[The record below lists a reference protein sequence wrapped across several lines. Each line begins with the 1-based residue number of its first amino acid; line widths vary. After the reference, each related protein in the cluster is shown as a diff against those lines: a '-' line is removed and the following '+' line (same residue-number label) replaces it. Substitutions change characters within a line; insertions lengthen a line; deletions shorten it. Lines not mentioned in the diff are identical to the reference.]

1 METIRLIIEGIPPLS
16 TNETVK
22 FNRNGKYYKST
33 KKAEFQ
39 KEIDLQCLKY
49 ADDLAAFKRNFN
61 KKTEFISVFYQIR
74 IPEEKFY
81 NKNGS
86 MKLTRKDLD
95 NHFKALQDRVFKNLG
110 IDDVY
115 ILDLVA
121 DLRPDKDYKTAITIN
136 KLTRDF

>member
-1 METIRLIIEGIPPLS
+1 METLRICIKDVPPLS
-16 TNETVK
+16 TNQTVK
-22 FNRNGKYYKST
+22 FNRNGRYYKST
-33 KKAEFQ
+33 EKDKFQ
-39 KEIDLQCLKY
+39 KEIDLQCLEY
-49 ADDLAAFKRNFN
+49 ADQIAAFKRNFC

-74 IPEEKFY
+74 IPENKFY
-81 NKNGS
+81 NKNGT

-121 DLRPDKDYKTAITIN
+121 DLRPDKP
-136 KLTRDF
+136 